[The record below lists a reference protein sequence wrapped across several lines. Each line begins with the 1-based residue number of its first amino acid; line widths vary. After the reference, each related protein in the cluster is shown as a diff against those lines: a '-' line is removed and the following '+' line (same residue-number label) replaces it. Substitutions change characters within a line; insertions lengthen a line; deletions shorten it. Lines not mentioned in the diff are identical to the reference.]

1 MRFMLL
7 TSLVVLTLGP
17 SCRGQQRLP
26 DEQRPAAE
34 TKSVNMTPAAIKVPY
49 TNVQTC
55 HDGLQKSVPSLWE
68 AFDKQL
74 VPAANKSAE
83 WLARLDEVLQLRER
97 AWESY
102 LTEGGNPRVA
112 ESYWTC
118 CVADLAEAL
127 VDAEMAA
134 VSNSTAPPD
143 AKRASLTKL
152 KEVVGQKLSWSPRL
166 TAMKLSID
174 VALGEVH

>member
-1 MRFMLL
+1 
-7 TSLVVLTLGP
+7 
-17 SCRGQQRLP
+17 
-26 DEQRPAAE
+26 
-34 TKSVNMTPAAIKVPY
+34 
-49 TNVQTC
+49 
-55 HDGLQKSVPSLWE
+55 
-68 AFDKQL
+68 
-74 VPAANKSAE
+74 
-83 WLARLDEVLQLRER
+83 
-97 AWESY
+97 
-102 LTEGGNPRVA
+102 VA

-143 AKRASLTKL
+143 AKRASLTNL